1 MPDFRDIE
9 NLFLDEVLP
18 EPGLG
23 LDYYIDIDD
32 EFFTLLDKIDMAGGS
47 VAQAAGSGSLSAN
60 GVLQGSGGGQGSASG
75 ALSLGPAPASWT
87 ARPGV
92 QMTPGIGGFY
102 EFKPAGWNL
111 SSKPAMIVF
120 HGIGDRGDGNS
131 QLNNILATPPAQY
144 FNNRFGT
151 GASFQY
157 DMIVILVQY
166 TTPGNNIPTP
176 TMVQGAIDYVKAN
189 YNVNTR
195 KIYLNGT
202 SLGGGGILGW
212 ADEGNLQDIAA
223 ITLVCPAL
231 NYNAGIAAKLKAV
244 NMPMWFFHGDQD
256 NVVPYSIS
264 VNWTN
269 GLNTPPN
276 AINPA
281 VQLRTYPGEFHNV
294 WPDAVEFGYTQAN
307 GFDVYSFSL
316 QFERLPQEFMT
327 GASGGQASGT
337 GQMSATGSMQGQ
349 GQGQASATGNMTP
362 SMQGQANGQANASGQ
377 LSGNGSLQGGGQGQ
391 AGGSGQIS
399 GNGQI
404 QGQANGQA
412 GGSGQLSANGQM
424 QGQGNGDSDGVGSM
438 HAGAIAGQSN
448 GQANASGQLQGAA
461 AIQGSGQGHGH
472 GTGQISGDTSLAGS
486 ASGQATVEGV
496 AYADGMMNGQSGG
509 SSSAIGTISEAGVM
523 EITDLVDDSP
533 VETQVTMKT
542 AIEQI
547 VLL

>member
-1 MPDFRDIE
+1 MDRIAKISGGRAIWVDGSIASQLINQDFFGD
-9 NLFLDEVLP
+9 
-18 EPGLG
+18 GA
-23 LDYYIDIDD
+23 
-32 EFFTLLDKIDMAGGS
+32 FFANMEGGGQG
-47 VAQAAGSGSLSAN
+47 VASGSGSLSAI
-60 GVLQGSGGGQGSASG
+60 GGLQGSGSGQASG
-75 ALSLGPAPASWT
+75 SGTLSSAAAPASWT

-102 EFKPAGWNL
+102 EFKPAGWNTGP
-111 SSKPAMIVF
+111 KPAMIVF
-120 HGIGDRGDGNS
+120 HGIGDRGDGDS
-131 QLNNILATPPAQY
+131 QLNNILATPAAQY
-144 FNNRFGT
+144 FNSRFGT

-157 DMIVILVQY
+157 DMIVIFVQY

-231 NYNAGIAAKLKAV
+231 TYNAGIAAKLKAV

-294 WPDAVEFGYTQAN
+294 WPDALEFGYTQAN

-316 QFERLPQEFMT
+316 QFERLLQEFIT

-337 GQMSATGSMQGQ
+337 GQLSGVGSMQGQ
-349 GQGQASATGNMTP
+349 GQGQAGGAGNMTP

-377 LSGNGSLQGGGQGQ
+377 LSGNGSVQGGGQGQ

-412 GGSGQLSANGQM
+412 GGSGQLSATGQM
-424 QGQGNGDSDGVGSM
+424 QGQGDGDSDGVGSM
-438 HAGAIAGQSN
+438 DAGAVAGESN
-448 GQANASGQLQGAA
+448 GQANASGQLEGPAA
-461 AIQGSGQGHGH
+461 MQGSGQGQ
-472 GTGQISGDTSLAGS
+472 GQGVGQVSGDASLAGS

-496 AYADGMMNGQSGG
+496 AYADGLMNGQSGG
-509 SSSAIGTISEAGVM
+509 SSSAIGTISESGVM
-523 EITDLVDDSP
+523 EITDLADDSR
-533 VETQVTMKT
+533 VETRVTMKT

>member
-1 MPDFRDIE
+1 MDRTTRISGGRAFWFDDSPASRIE
-9 NLFLDEVLP
+9 
-18 EPGLG
+18 
-23 LDYYIDIDD
+23 IS
-32 EFFTLLDKIDMAGGS
+32 EFFGPQSVVSDMEGGGQGVAS
-47 VAQAAGSGSLSAN
+47 VSGSISAI
-60 GVLQGSGGGQGSASG
+60 GGLQGSGSGAASG
-75 ALSLGPAPASWT
+75 SGTLSSAAAPASWT

-102 EFKPAGWNL
+102 EFKPAGWNTGP
-111 SSKPAMIVF
+111 KPAMIVF

-131 QLNNILATPPAQY
+131 QLNNILATPAAQY

-157 DMIVILVQY
+157 DMIVIFVQY

-176 TMVQGAIDYVKAN
+176 TMVQGAIDYVKSN

-231 NYNAGIAAKLKAV
+231 TYNAGIAAKLKAV

-264 VNWTN
+264 VNWAN

-281 VQLRTYPGEFHNV
+281 VQVRTYPGEFHNV
-294 WPDAVEFGYTQAN
+294 WPDALEFGYTQAN

-327 GASGGQASGT
+327 GASGGQASGI
-337 GQMSATGSMQGQ
+337 GQLSGIGSMQGQ
-349 GQGQASATGNMTP
+349 GNGQASGTGNMTP

-377 LSGNGSLQGGGQGQ
+377 LSGNGSVQGGGQGQ

-412 GGSGQLSANGQM
+412 GGSGQLSATGQM
-424 QGQGNGDSDGVGSM
+424 QGQGNGDSNGVGSM
-438 HAGAIAGQSN
+438 DAGAMAGQSD
-448 GQANASGQLQGAA
+448 GQANASGQLQGPAA
-461 AIQGSGQGHGH
+461 MQGSGQGQGQ
-472 GTGQISGDTSLAGS
+472 GTGQVSGDASLAGS

-496 AYADGMMNGQSGG
+496 AFADGLMNGQSGG
-509 SSSAIGTISEAGVM
+509 SSSAIGTISESGVM
-523 EITDLVDDSP
+523 EITDLADDSR